1 MIKNYIS
8 TFAALIGGMVSTI
21 FGGWSAGMTTL
32 VIFMAIDYISGI
44 VVACVFHKSNK
55 SASGAFESRAG
66 WKGLV
71 KKCFTLLFVLIAH
84 RLDLA
89 LMETAGIEIT
99 MHYIRDT
106 VVIGFMV
113 NELFSIVENA
123 GLMGIPLPKIIIRA
137 IEVLQSRADEAKV
150 PGEKEDV
157 DNDETGGRAE

>member
-8 TFAALIGGMVSTI
+8 TVAALIGGAVST
-21 FGGWSAGMTTL
+21 FLGGWSAGMTTL
-32 VIFMAIDYISGI
+32 VIFMTIDYLSGI
-44 VVACVFHKSNK
+44 VVACVFHTSNK

-84 RLDLA
+84 RLDLIM
-89 LMETAGIEIT
+89 METAGIEIT

-137 IEVLQSRADEAKV
+137 IDVLQSRADEAKITE
-150 PGEKEDV
+150 EKEDNA
-157 DNDETGGRAE
+157 NDETGGRAE

>member
-55 SASGAFESRAG
+55 STSGAFESRAG

-89 LMETAGIEIT
+89 LLETAGIEIT

-150 PGEKEDV
+150 PGEIEEDE
-157 DNDETGGRAE
+157 NEENGGRAE

>member
-1 MIKNYIS
+1 MKPYI
-8 TFAALIGGMVSTI
+8 TTIFAVLGSMFFGF

-32 VIFMAIDYISGI
+32 VIFMTIDYISGI
-44 VVACVFHKSNK
+44 VVACVFHASTK

-89 LMETAGIEIT
+89 IMETAGIDAA

-106 VVIGFMV
+106 VVIGFMA

-123 GLMGIPLPKIIIRA
+123 GLMGIPLPKAITRA
-137 IEVLQSRADEAKV
+137 IEVLQNHADRAQIGDE
-150 PGEKEDV
+150 ENEN
-157 DNDETGGRAE
+157 DNENGGRAE

>member
-1 MIKNYIS
+1 MLKNYVSAFAAVIGGAIS
-8 TFAALIGGMVSTI
+8 TFL
-21 FGGWSAGMTTL
+21 GGWSAGMTTL

-44 VVACVFHKSNK
+44 VVACVFHASTK

-84 RLDLA
+84 RLDLVM
-89 LMETAGIEIT
+89 METAGFEIT

-137 IEVLQSRADEAKV
+137 IDVLQSRADEAQIVVNKD
-150 PGEKEDV
+150 EQED
-157 DNDETGGRAE
+157 ES

>member
-1 MIKNYIS
+1 MKTTIS
-8 TFAALIGGMVSTI
+8 TVAAIIGGAVSTLL
-21 FGGWSAGMTTL
+21 GGWSAGMTTL
-32 VIFMAIDYISGI
+32 VIFMAIDYLSGI
-44 VVACVFHKSNK
+44 VVACVFHASNK

-84 RLDLA
+84 RLDLVM
-89 LMETAGIEIT
+89 METSGIET
-99 MHYIRDT
+99 AMHYIRDT

-137 IEVLQSRADEAKV
+137 IEVLQSRADDAVIEETKN
-150 PGEKEDV
+150 DD
-157 DNDETGGRAE
+157 DNETGGRAE

>member
-1 MIKNYIS
+1 MVKNYIS
-8 TFAALIGGMVSTI
+8 TVAALIGGAVST
-21 FGGWSAGMTTL
+21 FLGGWSAGMTTL
-32 VIFMAIDYISGI
+32 VIFMAIDYLSGI
-44 VVACVFHKSNK
+44 VVACVFHASNK
-55 SASGAFESRAG
+55 SSSGAFESRAG

-84 RLDLA
+84 RLDLV
-89 LMETAGIEIT
+89 LLETAGVAIS

-137 IEVLQSRADEAKV
+137 IDVLQSRADNAVIAE
-150 PGEKEDV
+150 E
-157 DNDETGGRAE
+157 DETEGGEEP

>member
-1 MIKNYIS
+1 MKNYIS
-8 TFAALIGGMVSTI
+8 TVAALLGGAVST
-21 FGGWSAGMTTL
+21 FLGGWSAGMTTL
-32 VIFMAIDYISGI
+32 VIFMAIDYLSGI
-44 VVACVFHKSNK
+44 VVACVFHTSNK

-84 RLDLA
+84 RLDLVM
-89 LMETAGIEIT
+89 MEAAGFDVA

-137 IEVLQSRADEAKV
+137 IDVLQSKADNAEIAEDQKAEG
-150 PGEKEDV
+150 GE
-157 DNDETGGRAE
+157 

>member
-8 TFAALIGGMVSTI
+8 TVAAIICGAAST
-21 FGGWSAGMTTL
+21 FLGGWSAGMTTL
-32 VIFMAIDYISGI
+32 AIFMGIDYLSGV
-44 VVACVFHKSNK
+44 VVAFVFHKSNK
-55 SASGAFESRAG
+55 SASGAFDSRAG

-71 KKCFTLLFVLIAH
+71 KKCFTLLFVLIAN
-84 RLDLA
+84 RLDIVM
-89 LMETAGIEIT
+89 METAGLDIT

-137 IEVLQSRADEAKV
+137 IDVLQSRVDEAQIEDK
-150 PGEKEDV
+150 KEDQE
-157 DNDETGGRAE
+157 DES

>member
-1 MIKNYIS
+1 MKPYI
-8 TFAALIGGMVSTI
+8 TTIFAVLGSMFSGF

-44 VVACVFHKSNK
+44 VVACVFHASTK

-89 LMETAGIEIT
+89 IMETAGIDAA

-123 GLMGIPLPKIIIRA
+123 GLMGIPLPKAITRA
-137 IEVLQSRADEAKV
+137 IEVLQSRADEAKI
-150 PGEKEDV
+150 PGEKED
-157 DNDETGGRAE
+157 DENEENGGRAE

>member
-32 VIFMAIDYISGI
+32 VIFMAIDYISGV
-44 VVACVFHKSNK
+44 VVAWVFHKSNK
-55 SASGAFESRAG
+55 SASGACDSRAG
-66 WKGLV
+66 WKGRV
-71 KKCFTLLFVLIAH
+71 KKCFTLLFVLIMH
-84 RLDLA
+84 RLDITIMDLA
-89 LMETAGIEIT
+89 GVESTIHHL
-99 MHYIRDT
+99 RDT

-150 PGEKEDV
+150 PGGKED
-157 DNDETGGRAE
+157 DENEETGGRAE

>member
-1 MIKNYIS
+1 MIKHYVS
-8 TFAALIGGMVSTI
+8 LFAALLGSAVSSF

-44 VVACVFHKSNK
+44 VVACVFHASTK
-55 SASGAFESRAG
+55 SASGAYESRAG

-84 RLDLA
+84 RLDMVLA
-89 LMETAGIEIT
+89 DAAGIEIAA
-99 MHYIRDT
+99 HYIRDT

-123 GLMGIPLPKIIIRA
+123 GLMGLPLPKIIIRA
-137 IEVLQSRADEAKV
+137 IEVLQSRGDQAVIGTAERKDEESE
-150 PGEKEDV
+150 GTE
-157 DNDETGGRAE
+157 